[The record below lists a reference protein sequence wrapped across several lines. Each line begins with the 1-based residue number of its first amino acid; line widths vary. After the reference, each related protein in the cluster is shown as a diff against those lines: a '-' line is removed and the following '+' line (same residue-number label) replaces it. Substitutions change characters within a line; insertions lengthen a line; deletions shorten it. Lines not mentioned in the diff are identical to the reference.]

1 MFQSVMKTSCQ
12 IIESC
17 WTKER
22 APVDTYIMGLA
33 TSIRER
39 NDYEEQV
46 GLISDDCGRPIMRIC
61 RDDYACVCSLDLEC
75 LLDLLCYWFLGCF
88 ESDLGIA

>member
-1 MFQSVMKTSCQ
+1 MIFFFNFEIFLWQPDTWSNTHGGMFESVMKVSCQ

-17 WTKER
+17 WNKER

-46 GLISDDCGRPIMRIC
+46 HILMVTCALC
-61 RDDYACVCSLDLEC
+61 RNWL
-75 LLDLLCYWFLGCF
+75 
-88 ESDLGIA
+88 

>member
-1 MFQSVMKTSCQ
+1 MFESVIKASSQ

-17 WTKER
+17 WSKER

-33 TSIRER
+33 ASIREQ

-46 GLISDDCGRPIMRIC
+46 RILN
-61 RDDYACVCSLDLEC
+61 YLK
-75 LLDLLCYWFLGCF
+75 GT
-88 ESDLGIA
+88 

>member
-1 MFQSVMKTSCQ
+1 MFESVLKTSCQ

-17 WTKER
+17 WTKDR

-46 GLISDDCGRPIMRIC
+46 CMDFAGYL
-61 RDDYACVCSLDLEC
+61 V
-75 LLDLLCYWFLGCF
+75 
-88 ESDLGIA
+88 

>member
-1 MFQSVMKTSCQ
+1 MFESVMKTSCQ

-46 GLISDDCGRPIMRIC
+46 GLISNDSGIPVIC
-61 RDDYACVCSLDLEC
+61 IEIYISNCVLVSAC
-75 LLDLLCYWFLGCF
+75 
-88 ESDLGIA
+88 

>member
-1 MFQSVMKTSCQ
+1 MFESVTKASCQ

-39 NDYEEQV
+39 NDYGEQV
-46 GLISDDCGRPIMRIC
+46 CVLIFCASMRQKLIINKNIFE
-61 RDDYACVCSLDLEC
+61 CVHVVLYFVF
-75 LLDLLCYWFLGCF
+75 LCVSTYL
-88 ESDLGIA
+88 SI

>member
-1 MFQSVMKTSCQ
+1 MFESVTKASCQ

-39 NDYEEQV
+39 NDYGEQV
-46 GLISDDCGRPIMRIC
+46 HIIVPHISTMQKLIILCLYIHAYLLVWEFIHFHIFCGLYCTC
-61 RDDYACVCSLDLEC
+61 AL
-75 LLDLLCYWFLGCF
+75 
-88 ESDLGIA
+88 

>member
-1 MFQSVMKTSCQ
+1 MFESVTKTSCQ

-46 GLISDDCGRPIMRIC
+46 VLISNDIDRPIIC
-61 RDDYACVCSLDLEC
+61 VDDYICVQDFQC
-75 LLDLLCYWFLGCF
+75 L
-88 ESDLGIA
+88 

>member
-1 MFQSVMKTSCQ
+1 MFESVMKTSCQ

-46 GLISDDCGRPIMRIC
+46 GLISNESCIEIYISNCVLVSAC
-61 RDDYACVCSLDLEC
+61 RLC
-75 LLDLLCYWFLGCF
+75 L
-88 ESDLGIA
+88 

>member
-1 MFQSVMKTSCQ
+1 MKFSVCFLNIFEMLLLQPETWSNNQGTMFDSVTKASCQ

-17 WTKER
+17 WAKER

-39 NDYEEQV
+39 NDYGEQV
-46 GLISDDCGRPIMRIC
+46 CILI
-61 RDDYACVCSLDLEC
+61 
-75 LLDLLCYWFLGCF
+75 FT
-88 ESDLGIA
+88 

>member
-1 MFQSVMKTSCQ
+1 MFESVTKTSCQ

-17 WTKER
+17 WTKEW

-46 GLISDDCGRPIMRIC
+46 GLISNDIDRPIIC
-61 RDDYACVCSLDLEC
+61 VDDYSCVQDFQC
-75 LLDLLCYWFLGCF
+75 L
-88 ESDLGIA
+88 